1 MDSPIR
7 HSSETSPSADS
18 QVADGRSGDAG
29 AGNIILFV
37 PDITDVSTIKRAES
51 FIEYGYRLLIFGFRR
66 KRYNRTFKPDWPC
79 VLLGQTMDGRYVQRL
94 WALIRALPVLVAHR
108 RHLRG
113 ASIFYARNIDQLML
127 ALVANLLVSGH
138 RRIVYEVL
146 DVQPIFTGDGFA
158 SRLLRLVER
167 FGLRRVELL
176 VLSSPGFLRNYFHPT
191 QHYSRP
197 WFLLENKLS
206 ADFWD
211 QRQRLRSNDNQ
222 LRTARNHQR
231 QDYRWVVGYCGLIR
245 GQETFDLIVRLAEQ
259 LQGLVLFKFRGILT
273 TVDRRGFDAAVARL
287 DNLVFEGDY
296 VSPHD
301 LGTVYGDL
309 DFAWAL
315 DLENTEH
322 NSRWLLPCRFYEAGY
337 FGVPCLAAKGFEV
350 GTMVDT
356 AGIGW
361 SFAENY
367 EQHLLFFSA
376 ALRGQPMRHDA
387 SACWKC
393 RRPGLLPAKTLS
405 VSAGFWKGKFSGG
418 AEQNRCG
425 PNGRLRGQRRY
436 PSLRNGTSR

>member
-7 HSSETSPSADS
+7 HSSESRPAGNSGAAGG
-18 QVADGRSGDAG
+18 QAEGDAVG
-29 AGNIILFV
+29 KIVLFV

-66 KRYNRTFKPDWPC
+66 KRYNRNFNPDWPY
-79 VLLGQTMDGRYVQRL
+79 VLLGQTKDGRYIQRL
-94 WALIRALPVLVAHR
+94 WALIMALPAMVAHR
-108 RHLRG
+108 RHLRE

-127 ALVANLLVSGH
+127 ALIANLLVRGR

-146 DVQPIFTGDGFA
+146 DVQPIFTGGGFA

-191 QHYSRP
+191 QHYRRP

-206 ADFWD
+206 ADFWN

-222 LRTARNHQR
+222 LRSARKQQR

-259 LQGLVLFKFRGILT
+259 LQGIVLFKFRGILT
-273 TVDRRGFDAAVARL
+273 TVDRKFFDAAVARL

-301 LGTVYGDL
+301 LETVYGDI

-350 GTMVDT
+350 GSMIDT

-361 SFAENY
+361 SFAEDY
-367 EQHLLFFSA
+367 EHHLLEFFRSLTRPA
-376 ALRGQPMRHDA
+376 YEARRQRLLELPTTRFVAGEDIVSLCRILEGEVQQRDKAEPLRA
-387 SACWKC
+387 
-393 RRPGLLPAKTLS
+393 
-405 VSAGFWKGKFSGG
+405 
-418 AEQNRCG
+418 
-425 PNGRLRGQRRY
+425 
-436 PSLRNGTSR
+436 